1 MLLSCEAL
9 LEVRCIESHELAERL
24 EADSVAY
31 IFHAFLVG
39 NDVVIQGLEA
49 GYLCHKEVAI
59 AWGLD
64 YGVIK
69 ERQMVEGLDSR

>member
-9 LEVRCIESHELAERL
+9 LEVRCIESHELAECF
-24 EADSVAY
+24 EADSVAH
-31 IFHAFLVG
+31 IFHALLIG

-59 AWGLD
+59 ARGLD
-64 YGVIK
+64 YGVI
-69 ERQMVEGLDSR
+69 